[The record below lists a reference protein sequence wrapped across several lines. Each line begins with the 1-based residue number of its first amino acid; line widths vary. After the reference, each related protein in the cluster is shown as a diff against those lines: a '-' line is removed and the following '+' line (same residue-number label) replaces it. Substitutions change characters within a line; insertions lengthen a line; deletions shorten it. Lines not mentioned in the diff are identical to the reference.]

1 MNDTKQPVSEKSPEY
16 LAATLREVAETLTDV
31 GKTIDARLGAWEE
44 TAEPEPE
51 PPSVEVMSAA
61 TGALR
66 RYKSIASFDRMGTM
80 WEVCGETVGG
90 GNVHTMTSP
99 FSIWQSALAAGVPC
113 CDPPYA
119 DLTLNI
125 GDRWRVFSIMELRV
139 SPHTGNSFI
148 RCIGNRPDYGARYAV
163 ENTYYV
169 TESPSAIRAL
179 CAEAGVPCPPAS
191 VILSSGNGSQWEFR
205 TVTAIDDDA
214 AWSRV
219 VGEWLEWHKHNVGC
233 LANPDE
239 VRALCDAA
247 GVPRPEEE
255 KPKTIAVEDR
265 VGDVWRF
272 RTIESLSARMVNGT
286 PMLCIRHDSQ
296 PPNEWCETAASL
308 ADIQRQATEA
318 GIDLPKVTVS
328 AGYEWSHI
336 AEVQHRA
343 DGTTIFGQVAGEGIH
358 NETSYTPAQVVALCK
373 LAGWPKPE
381 VHMVC
386 TFCDGTPCEIDPAS
400 VCSVDTIRLPGERST
415 LVTCE
420 DGSTSCFVREPVA
433 VVEAMRDACKEGE

>member
-1 MNDTKQPVSEKSPEY
+1 MNDTKQYTSERSPDY

-44 TAEPEPE
+44 TAEPEPK

-66 RYKSIASFDRMGTM
+66 RYRSITAFERMGTM
-80 WEVCGETVGG
+80 WWVCGETVGG
-90 GNVHTMTSP
+90 GNVHTMTTP
-99 FSIWQSALAAGVPC
+99 FAIWQSALAAGVPC

-169 TESPSAIRAL
+169 TESPDAI
-179 CAEAGVPCPPAS
+179 
-191 VILSSGNGSQWEFR
+191 
-205 TVTAIDDDA
+205 
-214 AWSRV
+214 
-219 VGEWLEWHKHNVGC
+219 
-233 LANPDE
+233 
-239 VRALCDAA
+239 RALCDAA
-247 GVPRPEEE
+247 GVPCPEEE
-255 KPKTIAVEDR
+255 KPETVQCSGWTWTHIRRVTVRARSNSTLDTTITGVSNSGSGKEFD
-265 VGDVWRF
+265 
-272 RTIESLSARMVNGT
+272 LHSART
-286 PMLCIRHDSQ
+286 
-296 PPNEWCETAASL
+296 
-308 ADIQRQATEA
+308 
-318 GIDLPKVTVS
+318 
-328 AGYEWSHI
+328 
-336 AEVQHRA
+336 
-343 DGTTIFGQVAGEGIH
+343 
-358 NETSYTPAQVVALCK
+358 TPAQVVALCK